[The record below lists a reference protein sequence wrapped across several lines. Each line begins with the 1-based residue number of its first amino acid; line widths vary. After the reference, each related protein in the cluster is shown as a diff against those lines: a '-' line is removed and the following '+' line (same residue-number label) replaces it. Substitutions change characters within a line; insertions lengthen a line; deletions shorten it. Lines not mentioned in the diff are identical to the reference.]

1 MRYFNFLEFLS
12 FFFRPITVC
21 CDIIYDKPNNESN
34 KTECIQYKPGI
45 GRYQFKGDTGSVI
58 IKNWDYTL
66 YVTDANFKN
75 LPFYKIARGPSP
87 QYLTK
92 YLGKISMTTFI

>member
-45 GRYQFKGDTGSVI
+45 AIKGTIQGRYRERHYQELGLHSVPDRC
-58 IKNWDYTL
+58 KL
-66 YVTDANFKN
+66 QK
-75 LPFYKIARGPSP
+75 
-87 QYLTK
+87 LTF
-92 YLGKISMTTFI
+92 L